1 MNRHTKLRLAR
12 FSQHHLE
19 SMDLEKDCV
28 NHMKSLESEMP
39 LETARAYLGR
49 FGLSGELATKP
60 VKFLSGGQKSRLA
73 FAELAWRQPHI
84 MLLDEPTNHLDL
96 ETIEALAMAL
106 NNFEGGV
113 VLVSHDERLISL
125 VVDEIWQVKKGDMTK
140 NPPEPGYVRVFNG
153 SFEEYKE
160 MLRKEFEGGSL
171 LTNKKKAERREREL
185 AEKAAKKNGGAAP
198 AAAPAPPP
206 AKPAGTITLERPKGG
221 EGEDASAPRTV
232 DPPVGMKPL
241 STMTSATGGYV
252 PPHLRNK
259 APPADVKDAWDDD

>member
-1 MNRHTKLRLAR
+1 
-12 FSQHHLE
+12 
-19 SMDLEKDCV
+19 MDLEQDCV
-28 NHMKSLESEMP
+28 AHMKSLDAEMP

-73 FAELAWRQPHI
+73 FAELAWKQPHI

-125 VVDEIWQVKKGDMTK
+125 VVDEIWQVKKGDMLAT
-140 NPPEPGYVRVFNG
+140 PPQPGYVRVFNG

-160 MLRKEFEGGSL
+160 KLRKEFEGGSL
-171 LTNKKKAERREREL
+171 LTNKKKREKAEKEARERAERR
-185 AEKAAKKNGGAAP
+185 AKP
-198 AAAPAPPP
+198 AAETEKKAPAPS
-206 AKPAGTITLERPKGG
+206 KPAGVVTLERRGGDAPPARVAESPTKG
-221 EGEDASAPRTV
+221 
-232 DPPVGMKPL
+232 
-241 STMTSATGGYV
+241 MTGSSGGYV
-252 PPHLRNK
+252 PPHLRTV
-259 APPADVKDAWDDD
+259 APPEGVKDAWDD